1 MFAPYAARNPF
12 SRGAFCLMNDQP
24 SLRFWRLSTTI
35 NATTAHAI
43 TAMPATMKI
52 VVPMPPV
59 AGRPEIRLSTTV

>member
-1 MFAPYAARNPF
+1 
-12 SRGAFCLMNDQP
+12 MNDQP